1 MLETGT
7 SRTHTEDR
15 VRLPDNANE
24 LRMLTG
30 ISAGNR
36 RTFEVLYRLYF
47 PRLTRFLDRIL
58 RNTVLI
64 EEIVNDTMWTVWQRA
79 DSFDHSCKVSTWIFA
94 IAYRKAL
101 KALKTWD
108 VPVDAD
114 PDLCAGEA
122 GLQPEAVL
130 DRHELSQLVGDAL
143 DAIPLEQRI
152 VVNLAYYHGMHYEE
166 IAEIMDCPVNT
177 VKSRMLH
184 ARRRLKAL
192 LAGHQLEPG
201 S

>member
-1 MLETGT
+1 MLEAGT
-7 SRTHTEDR
+7 SRSHTEDA
-15 VRLPDNANE
+15 VRLSDNADE

-30 ISAGNR
+30 ICAGNR
-36 RTFEVLYRLYF
+36 QTFELLYRLYF

-64 EEIVNDTMWTVWQRA
+64 EEAINDTMWTVWRRA
-79 DSFDHSCKVSTWIFA
+79 DSFDRSCKLSTWIFA

-101 KALKTWD
+101 KALKTRD
-108 VPVDAD
+108 APVDAD
-114 PDLCAGEA
+114 PDLYAGEA
-122 GLQPEAVL
+122 SLQPDAVL
-130 DRHELSQLVGDAL
+130 DRHELSQLVGNAL

-152 VVNLAYYHGMHYEE
+152 VVNLAYYHGMRYEE
-166 IAEIMDCPVNT
+166 IAEVMDCPVNT

-192 LAGHQLEPG
+192 LAGQLEPG

>member
-7 SRTHTEDR
+7 SRNHTEHR
-15 VRLPDNANE
+15 VRVSDNTNE

-36 RTFEVLYRLYF
+36 RTFEVFYRLYF

-64 EEIVNDTMWTVWQRA
+64 EEIINDTMWTVWRRA

-108 VPVDAD
+108 APIDAD
-114 PDLCAGEA
+114 PDLYAGEA
-122 GLQPEAVL
+122 CLQPEAVL

-152 VVNLAYYHGMHYEE
+152 VVNLAYYHDMHYEE

-192 LAGHQLEPG
+192 LAGQLEPG